1 MSIGTLEQTVEAAKR
16 HVVQADDR
24 NAVEVLQARAQR
36 DELEEVWDDVDVD
49 ALATGLL
56 DQAEHLH
63 VLLERER
70 DIQVID
76 ALLPDDVAAFGE
88 RAEQRQS
95 SIADVVARG
104 PVVEK
109 ADDLEAELAVLE
121 QLVRDEPAQIARA
134 GNQHALEPDA
144 GTPPALECLTH
155 ELARGVGE
163 DDVDGQEQQPDRAG
177 DLVDALRLRVEREMR
192 RVVDLVVQRADEPE
206 HDREDAAHEHGEEVI
221 DARATPPEPV
231 EPLDVK
237 RQRHEHAEERQ
248 DVDVL
253 SEGWLALR
261 DGNDVGEPRLEP
273 QQVGD
278 DERRH
283 PEQRVRDDVERD
295 EQAVVPPHHGSSPLA
310 AVAAE
315 TAA

>member
-1 MSIGTLEQTVEAAKR
+1 MHRGSFVRAQIGPGVVFGALVHRAKLVDLERVPVEAHALLGVEDGTCRRSSNQGGDDEQRDAEHDQGHARDGDVDRTLEQTVEAAKR

-177 DLVDALRLRVEREMR
+177 DLVDALRLRVERDMR
-192 RVVDLVVQRADEPE
+192 RVVDLV
-206 HDREDAAHEHGEEVI
+206 G
-221 DARATPPEPV
+221 
-231 EPLDVK
+231 
-237 RQRHEHAEERQ
+237 
-248 DVDVL
+248 
-253 SEGWLALR
+253 
-261 DGNDVGEPRLEP
+261 
-273 QQVGD
+273 
-278 DERRH
+278 
-283 PEQRVRDDVERD
+283 
-295 EQAVVPPHHGSSPLA
+295 
-310 AVAAE
+310 
-315 TAA
+315 TACR